1 MNESVM
7 EEDAVIKD
15 AIEAGNQLIHD
26 LDNAFAEFKEENN
39 FDFDSHSEEC
49 DDPSLLFSQ
58 LNFDNSNV
66 DGSNDQD
73 DMTKESDFDKASA
86 TNSVEKASMSSESA
100 MSEEVHSKAAD
111 SRLSDVSN
119 TEEQLEIELEQR
131 VSEWIAKAD
140 SKEVCSEVDK
150 MNDLDKESEIK
161 VNVSIEEEKKMN
173 DVSPIRHSHGWN
185 QFRSV
190 PMSTIKAK
198 PEFVSPLSFHKQ
210 DFGNVTD
217 EDVHE
222 QSGMA
227 RKLNLDQSSNEQFM
241 DVLDDDDNKNMHAD
255 SQSELE
261 STPQEKSL
269 EHKNN
274 DEIVDKEAKS
284 KNNDTEEGSDIE
296 NDLDGEG
303 WGFDDV
309 DSLPSASD
317 ESHSQS
323 DQENNEILQLRESHD
338 TDDCDVSPNTK
349 SLDTQSNAQ
358 EDPSIMPTVDSI
370 QPKHDPIVVA
380 TDSSISSNEKQK
392 QMLQNNFSPND
403 VTTIESSAFFKA
415 TLQHEA
421 ETNAEDV
428 LTLSLEI
435 QKLQQQVALYQSE
448 EHKAQSQLKEEL
460 KRREEAEEELQRK
473 NQEFEDA
480 QHSYRNDIE
489 KLMTE
494 CQQEK
499 FKVQAA
505 EVDAQEALDLAE
517 DAATSRAEM
526 EEMLEG
532 TLDELEHLRR
542 IAQNIEKGQLPI
554 ITEYSSETNNDTTP
568 KYSPRRLD
576 RRRVVV
582 QAGRT
587 ILRQRM
593 DQDDVSFA
601 STLDGSLGSNTTDN
615 SYYLS
620 MVKKSAEKRQRL
632 VNRLKQVSDNESL
645 SGKDVIV
652 YSSDRKE
659 ELDPTKKK
667 SVLSKAMKS
676 ISSLV
681 QTSGKSL
688 SLQSRWFFRRNQEKF
703 EEEDIE
709 AMIRNYCVSVET
721 MVSKQKEEIK
731 ELKSFCN
738 YLEGKIIDE

>member
-1 MNESVM
+1 MNESIM

-15 AIEAGNQLIHD
+15 AIEAGNQLIND

-58 LNFDNSNV
+58 LNLDNGAV
-66 DGSNDQD
+66 DDSNDQD
-73 DMTKESDFDKASA
+73 DMIKESDFDRACA
-86 TNSVEKASMSSESA
+86 TNSVEKASMSSSESA
-100 MSEEVHSKAAD
+100 ISEDVHSKAAD

-131 VSEWIAKAD
+131 VSEWIEKAD
-140 SKEVCSEVDK
+140 SKEVCSDVDK
-150 MNDLDKESEIK
+150 MHDLEKESE
-161 VNVSIEEEKKMN
+161 VEVHESIEDEKKMN
-173 DVSPIRHSHGWN
+173 DVSPNRHSRGWN

-210 DFGNVTD
+210 EFGNVTD
-217 EDVHE
+217 QDVNE
-222 QSGMA
+222 QYGMA
-227 RKLNLDQSSNEQFM
+227 RKLDLDQSTNEQCT
-241 DVLDDDDNKNMHAD
+241 DILDDDKNTHAD
-255 SQSELE
+255 SQSDLE
-261 STPQEKSL
+261 STPQEKCF
-269 EHKNN
+269 EDKG
-274 DEIVDKEAKS
+274 DDDIVDKEAKS
-284 KNNDTEEGSDIE
+284 KNIDTEEGSDIGNE
-296 NDLDGEG
+296 LDSEG

-317 ESHSQS
+317 ESHSQP
-323 DQENNEILQLRESHD
+323 DQG
-338 TDDCDVSPNTK
+338 DCDNSPNTK
-349 SLDTQSNAQ
+349 SLDTLNNAE
-358 EDPSIMPTVDSI
+358 EDPSIMSTVDSI
-370 QPKHDPIVVA
+370 EPKHDPIVVA

-421 ETNAEDV
+421 ESNAEDV

-435 QKLQQQVALYQSE
+435 QKLQEQVALYQSE
-448 EHKAQSQLKEEL
+448 ERRAQIQLKEEV
-460 KRREEAEEELQRK
+460 KRREETEEELQRK
-473 NQEFEDA
+473 NEEFEDV

-489 KLMTE
+489 KLMVE

-532 TLDELEHLRR
+532 TLDELEHLRQ
-542 IAQNIEKGQLPI
+542 ITQNIEKAQLPI
-554 ITEYSSETNNDTTP
+554 ITEDSSETNNDANHATP

-587 ILRQRM
+587 LLRQRM

-652 YSSDRKE
+652 YSGDQKE
-659 ELDPTKKK
+659 EFDPTKKK

-676 ISSLV
+676 ISSLI
-681 QTSGKSL
+681 QSSGKSL
-688 SLQSRWFFRRNQEKF
+688 SLQSRWFSRRNQEKF

-721 MVSKQKEEIK
+721 IVSKQKEEIK

>member
-15 AIEAGNQLIHD
+15 AIEAGNQLMKD
-26 LDNAFAEFKEENN
+26 LDDAFAEFKEENN

-58 LNFDNSNV
+58 LNFDNDNV
-66 DGSNDQD
+66 DDSNDQD
-73 DMTKESDFDKASA
+73 DVTEQSDFDKASA
-86 TNSVEKASMSSESA
+86 TNSVEASMSSSESV
-100 MSEEVHSKAAD
+100 MSQDVHSKAAD

-140 SKEVCSEVDK
+140 SKEVGSEVDQ
-150 MNDLDKESEIK
+150 MNDLEKESEVK
-161 VNVSIEEEKKMN
+161 VHESIEEEKKMN
-173 DVSPIRHSHGWN
+173 DVSPNRYSHGWN

-190 PMSTIKAK
+190 PMSTVKAK

-217 EDVHE
+217 QDVDE
-222 QSGMA
+222 QLGMA
-227 RKLNLDQSSNEQFM
+227 RKLDLDQSTNEQCT
-241 DVLDDDDNKNMHAD
+241 DVLDDDKNMHTD
-255 SQSELE
+255 SQSEMK
-261 STPQEKSL
+261 STPQEQSF
-269 EHKNN
+269 EHKDD
-274 DEIVDKEAKS
+274 DEIVDQEAKS

-317 ESHSQS
+317 ESRSQS
-323 DQENNEILQLRESHD
+323 NLENNDILQLRESHD
-338 TDDCDVSPNTK
+338 IDDCNVSPDSKNF
-349 SLDTQSNAQ
+349 DTQSNAQ
-358 EDPSIMPTVDSI
+358 EDPSILSTVDSI
-370 QPKHDPIVVA
+370 EPKHDPIVVA

-415 TLQHEA
+415 TLQQEA
-421 ETNAEDV
+421 ESNAEDV

-435 QKLQQQVALYQSE
+435 QKLQEQVALYQSE
-448 EHKAQSQLKEEL
+448 ERKAQSQLKEEV
-460 KRREEAEEELQRK
+460 KRREEVEEELQRK
-473 NQEFEDA
+473 NVEFEDA
-480 QHSYRNDIE
+480 QHSYRNEIE
-489 KLMTE
+489 KLTAE
-494 CQQEK
+494 CQQET

-554 ITEYSSETNNDTTP
+554 ITEDSSETNNDATP

-576 RRRVVV
+576 RRRVIV

-593 DQDDVSFA
+593 DGSDDVSFA

-620 MVKKSAEKRQRL
+620 LVKKSAEKRQRL

-652 YSSDRKE
+652 YSSDQKQE
-659 ELDPTKKK
+659 VDSTKKK
-667 SVLSKAMKS
+667 SVLSKAMKT
-676 ISSLV
+676 ISNLV

-688 SLQSRWFFRRNQEKF
+688 SLQSRRRNQEKF

-709 AMIRNYCVSVET
+709 AMVRNYCVSVET